1 MKPSSALK
9 RSPHAVRTRSTVSKS
24 TSLAMNAWGE
34 VALDRTMCSAVR
46 RRMLEN
52 GTTWSPAV
60 RNGAIETVGVAGA
73 TRAGGA
79 AGAAWTGAA
88 CVGTAGGGCA
98 GGAGR
103 AAGVGGTSSA
113 SSRG

>member
-9 RSPHAVRTRSTVSKS
+9 RSPHAVRTRSTASKS
-24 TSLAMNAWGE
+24 TSLAMNACGE

-60 RNGAIETVGVAGA
+60 RNGAMVTGGEAGA
-73 TRAGGA
+73 DAGRRGRGA
-79 AGAAWTGAA
+79 GTA
-88 CVGTAGGGCA
+88 CVGGRRCGRH
-98 GGAGR
+98 GGAG
-103 AAGVGGTSSA
+103 
-113 SSRG
+113 